1 MNKPN
6 ADLILSTKE
15 VCEIL
20 GVSKMYI
27 SILVKKG
34 KLIPL
39 RKFDREFIWWKPDI
53 DNFKKQRGG

>member
-53 DNFKKQRGG
+53 GNFKKQRGR

>member
-53 DNFKKQRGG
+53 DNFKKQRGR